1 MSEQRSLVGDDRSR
15 REDGKGR
22 LNEGS
27 GPAAASEQRNKED
40 AAVMLARK
48 LAEDEEYRKRVE
60 EQMQAAELNGEDAE
74 RELIEERRR
83 RRAEIAA
90 RHQAKPPTMST
101 EEAPQHKVDSENPTV
116 NAVPTADQSGSAG
129 VSAAGGAPAELAVEP
144 SATNTAAGDTDVE
157 MRGVDDEASANVG
170 LADADSDDDDN
181 PVPLQMVPSAD
192 LSEHDRK
199 MESQLRAYLLE
210 HRRKQEGLRQSV
222 AAPSK
227 GRTDAVGTDGDEGKE
242 DLGGFDIFNDDVEEA
257 AAVEEAVDEAA
268 MMDRGD
274 NYDDKEGYYA
284 HRVGDVLNDRYKV
297 LGSFGKGVFSTVVRC
312 VDLRS
317 PHGLEVA
324 IKVQR
329 NNEMMRRAGEKEIM
343 YLQELTKNDPENRR
357 HCIQLLGTFDHEDHL
372 CMVFEAL
379 HQNLRMAL
387 RQHGHKRGIQMDAVR
402 MYARQL
408 FTALRYME
416 RLNIMHADLKP
427 DNIVVNDKYNLIK
440 VCDFGSASGGDD
452 NEITPY
458 LVSRFYRAPEIMMGL
473 NYGCPIDM
481 WAAGVS
487 LFELYTG
494 KIMFQGTSNN
504 HMLKLIQEI
513 KGKMPHKLIRKGVF
527 SELHFDPDYDFLFK
541 ERDKVTQR
549 EIVRIIKFEQRPV
562 PGKDIRSQLM
572 PNKMPESE
580 TRKVLM
586 LADLLEKTLMLDPA
600 KRLRPSEALKH
611 PFCDLSRK

>member
-1 MSEQRSLVGDDRSR
+1 
-15 REDGKGR
+15 
-22 LNEGS
+22 
-27 GPAAASEQRNKED
+27 
-40 AAVMLARK
+40 
-48 LAEDEEYRKRVE
+48 
-60 EQMQAAELNGEDAE
+60 
-74 RELIEERRR
+74 
-83 RRAEIAA
+83 
-90 RHQAKPPTMST
+90 
-101 EEAPQHKVDSENPTV
+101 VD
-116 NAVPTADQSGSAG
+116 
-129 VSAAGGAPAELAVEP
+129 AGGADD
-144 SATNTAAGDTDVE
+144 AAKGGRGADGD
-157 MRGVDDEASANVG
+157 S
-170 LADADSDDDDN
+170 DDDN
-181 PVPLQMVPSAD
+181 PVPVQKVASSD

-210 HRRKQEGLRQSV
+210 HRRKQEGWKQEGSKTG
-222 AAPSK
+222 AAPAPAPAQQPATSEAM
-227 GRTDAVGTDGDEGKE
+227 GEEEGASQEKQ
-242 DLGGFDIFNDDVEEA
+242 DDGGFDIFNDDVQEAA
-257 AAVEEAVDEAA
+257 AAVEDAVDEAA

-297 LGSFGKGVFSTVVRC
+297 LGSFGKGVFSTVMRC
-312 VDLRS
+312 VDMRS
-317 PHGLEVA
+317 PTGLEVA

-343 YLQELTKNDPENRR
+343 YLQELTRNDPESKK

-427 DNIVVNDKYNLIK
+427 DNIVVNDKYNMIK

-458 LVSRFYRAPEIMMGL
+458 LVSRFYRAPEIMMGI

-481 WAAGVS
+481 WAAGVT

-494 KIMFQGTSNN
+494 KIMFQGNSNN
-504 HMLKLIQEI
+504 HMMKLIQEV
-513 KGKMPHKLIRKGVF
+513 KGKMPHKLIRKGTF
-527 SELHFDPDYDFLFK
+527 SELHFDPDYDFLSK

-549 EIVRIIKFEQRPV
+549 EIIRIIKFEQRPL
-562 PGKDIRSQLM
+562 PGKDIRTQLM
-572 PNKMPESE
+572 PTKIPESE
-580 TRKVLM
+580 ARKVQM

>member
-1 MSEQRSLVGDDRSR
+1 
-15 REDGKGR
+15 
-22 LNEGS
+22 
-27 GPAAASEQRNKED
+27 
-40 AAVMLARK
+40 
-48 LAEDEEYRKRVE
+48 
-60 EQMQAAELNGEDAE
+60 
-74 RELIEERRR
+74 
-83 RRAEIAA
+83 
-90 RHQAKPPTMST
+90 
-101 EEAPQHKVDSENPTV
+101 
-116 NAVPTADQSGSAG
+116 
-129 VSAAGGAPAELAVEP
+129 
-144 SATNTAAGDTDVE
+144 
-157 MRGVDDEASANVG
+157 
-170 LADADSDDDDN
+170 
-181 PVPLQMVPSAD
+181 
-192 LSEHDRK
+192 
-199 MESQLRAYLLE
+199 
-210 HRRKQEGLRQSV
+210 
-222 AAPSK
+222 
-227 GRTDAVGTDGDEGKE
+227 
-242 DLGGFDIFNDDVEEA
+242 
-257 AAVEEAVDEAA
+257 
-268 MMDRGD
+268 
-274 NYDDKEGYYA
+274 
-284 HRVGDVLNDRYKV
+284 VLNDRYKI

-312 VDLRS
+312 ADMRS
-317 PHGLEVA
+317 PTGLEVA

-343 YLQELTKNDPENRR
+343 YLQELTKNDLENKK

-387 RQHGHKRGIQMDAVR
+387 RQHGHKRGIQIDAVR

-427 DNIVVNDKYNLIK
+427 DNIVVNDKYNMIK

-487 LFELYTG
+487 LFELSTG
-494 KIMFQGTSNN
+494 KIMFQGNSNN
-504 HMLKLIQEI
+504 HMLKLNQEV

-549 EIVRIIKFEQRPV
+549 EIVRIIKFEQRPL
-562 PGKDIRSQLM
+562 PGKDIKSQLI
-572 PNKMPESE
+572 PTKMADSE
-580 TRKVLM
+580 ARKLVM

-600 KRLRPSEALKH
+600 KRLTPSQALKH